1 MNFTNETARSE
12 KITALQKA
20 EEFFG
25 SRLDKST
32 DSVFTDAA
40 KNNVMAVTGLPFY
53 MPIASALIN
62 DPLLYPLLGIKD
74 RNILLTVVE
83 KPVLNYDGDTVSLT
97 NQQQSRIMEIY
108 ENVLSACGRLDEDG
122 NLIIDLKSPTVGTHY
137 SVNLLLGDREGYS
150 DPLQTT
156 PKSVLDRFGRGS
168 FRSSQEKQVLA
179 TKYELNPDIN
189 GETANRQFYITENG
203 RQIFYSLDVN
213 NNVSEACCIHHNNY
227 TEIKYVTECGLEIT
241 RTIFIL
247 PQQKD
252 FPSAV
257 EAQRIAIK
265 NNTDKIRDLRIVVTG
280 MFGITDPGTLTSDI
294 IYANVVVESE
304 TFELNGRPVAIAAH
318 HKPKDCN
325 KEKRFAMI
333 LTNGEPMDEYTSDV
347 NAFLGSG
354 SYDRPAGLAR
364 LSNSYSRRGACF
376 FAMAKNMTVNPD
388 ETVNTDEFVG
398 MSEDKEDVRQDFDTH
413 LFNLYTRYCVPEN
426 LTETLETVRKNIRS
440 YCSFLAVNTDD
451 SDLDAYLSYNMPFQV
466 LYQTYISR
474 SFAWTQKSY
483 RETGFREIQ
492 DIFAS
497 MYYLHASGKD
507 ELIRE
512 LLGSW
517 IRNVFEFG
525 YAYHN
530 FTTRGKEPGMCS
542 DDQLWLVQAVYRYI
556 RLTGDTS
563 FLLREFEIAGS
574 DKKRTLLETIKAIIV
589 YSGRISV
596 GKHHLPL
603 LDTADWN
610 DTLRLDKNVYHGPEK
625 EEKYYQQLKN
635 NKQEFGVPFEN
646 TQSESVMNA
655 FLLVIAADQAAYLA
669 DCVKN
674 SSVKKLAEDIKKEAV
689 TNIRQYCWKDDFYA
703 RCLMNDDR
711 KYKYIGST
719 GDDLSLDPE
728 INGSYYLNS
737 FSWALLSGVASE
749 SEISSML
756 DIIDRYLKTDA
767 GLKLCTPIN
776 YDLLGVVTG
785 TSFYFPGDRENGGVF
800 KHAAMMA
807 TVASL
812 QAAKKIKDP
821 QLAERLK
828 DLAFFMIDKT
838 LPYRTLNDPFVLK
851 GNPRFCTQYN
861 NSETGENIGPIL
873 SGTASWLTL
882 ALFEVCGLN
891 FAGDRLELDP
901 IVNRPR
907 FSYALNINGT
917 KIKVDIDVTNN
928 YRITASAEYRLDGK
942 PISSSILL
950 PTDGKVH
957 EIKVIL

>member
-12 KITALQKA
+12 KVTALQKA
-20 EEFFG
+20 ESIFG
-25 SRLDKST
+25 RKLTKST
-32 DSVFTDAA
+32 DSVYTSAL
-40 KNNVMAVTGLPFY
+40 KQNVLAVTGLPFY
-53 MPIASALIN
+53 MPAASALVN
-62 DPLLYPLLGIKD
+62 DPVLYPLLANNKK
-74 RNILLTVVE
+74 NVLLTIND
-83 KPVLNYDGDTVSLT
+83 KPVVQYDDEIIALT
-97 NQQQSRIMEIY
+97 DQQEQRIHEVY
-108 ENVLSACGRLDEDG
+108 QNVLSGCGRLDEEG
-122 NLIIDLKSPTVGTHY
+122 NLIIDLKAPLVGTHY
-137 SVNLLLGDREGYS
+137 TVNLLLGDREGYS

-168 FRSSQEKQVLA
+168 FRASQEKQVLA

-203 RQIFYSLDVN
+203 KQIFYSLDVN
-213 NNVSEACCIHHNNY
+213 NNVAEAYCIHHNNY
-227 TEIKYVTECGLEIT
+227 TEIKYVTKCGLEIT

-247 PQQKD
+247 PQQQD

-257 EAQRIAIK
+257 EAQRISVK
-265 NNTDKIRDLRIVVTG
+265 NNTDRARDLRIVVTG

-304 TFELNGRPVAIAAH
+304 TYAIDGRPVAIAAH

-325 KEKRFAMI
+325 KEKRFAM
-333 LTNGEPMDEYTSDV
+333 LLSDGQPMDEYTSDV
-347 NAFLGSG
+347 NGFIGSAG
-354 SYDRPAGLAR
+354 YDNPAGLAR

-376 FAMAKNMTVNPD
+376 FAMAKNINIKPGW
-388 ETVNTDEFVG
+388 TVNTDEFVG
-398 MSEDKEDVRQDFDTH
+398 MSEDKEDVRKDFDTH
-413 LFNLYTRYCVPEN
+413 LYNLYTAYSDPDR
-426 LTETLETVRKNIRS
+426 LTETLETVRKNIRTYS
-440 YCSFLAVNTDD
+440 SFLTVNTDD
-451 SDLDAYLSYNMPFQV
+451 TDLNAYLSHNMPFQV

-497 MYYLHASGKD
+497 MYYLHAGGKD
-507 ELIRE
+507 QLIRE

-542 DDQLWLVQAVYRYI
+542 DDRLWLVQAVYRYVK
-556 RLTGDTS
+556 LTGDAS
-563 FLLREFEIAGS
+563 FLLKEFEMAGS
-574 DKKRTLLETIKAIIV
+574 REKRTLLETIKAIIV

-596 GKHHLPL
+596 GRHHLPL

-625 EEKYYQQLKN
+625 EEKYYQQLKDN
-635 NKQEFGVPFEN
+635 NQEFGVPFEN

-655 FLLVIAADQAAYLA
+655 FLLVIAADNAAYLA
-669 DCVKN
+669 DNVQDTAIKT
-674 SSVKKLAEDIKKEAV
+674 LAEEIRTETAE
-689 TNIRQYCWKDDFYA
+689 NIRKYCWKEDFYA
-703 RCLMNDDR
+703 RCMMNDDR
-711 KYKYIGST
+711 IYKYIGST
-719 GDDLSLDPE
+719 GDNLSLDPE

-749 SEISSML
+749 DEISSML
-756 DIIDRYLKTDA
+756 DIIDRYLKTEA

-812 QAAKKIKDP
+812 KAAKTIKDP
-821 QLAERLK
+821 QLSARLK

-838 LPYRTLNDPFVLK
+838 LPYRTLEDPYVLK

-882 ALFEVCGLN
+882 ALYEVCGLN
-891 FAGDRLELDP
+891 IDGNILTIDP
-901 IVNRPR
+901 IVNRPH
-907 FSYALNINGT
+907 FSYTLNINGT
-917 KIKVDIDVTNN
+917 VINVDIDAQNN
-928 YRITASAEYRLDGK
+928 YRITDSAEYRLDGK
-942 PISSSILL
+942 SVFSSIAL
-950 PTDGKVH
+950 PADGKTH

>member
-20 EEFFG
+20 EIVFG
-25 SRLDKST
+25 DRLQKST
-32 DSVFTDAA
+32 DSVFTDALRN
-40 KNNVMAVTGLPFY
+40 KVLAVTGLPFY
-53 MPIASALIN
+53 MPVASALIN
-62 DPLLYPLLGIKD
+62 DPQLYSLLGNKG
-74 RNILLTVVE
+74 NNTLLTVGE
-83 KPVLNYDGDTVSLT
+83 NISLQYDNETVALS
-97 NQQQSRIMEIY
+97 QQQKSRVKEIY
-108 ENVLSACGRLDEDG
+108 NSVLAACGRLDEEG
-122 NLIIDLKSPTVGTHY
+122 NLIIDLKSPSVGTHY

-168 FRSSQEKQVLA
+168 FRSSLEKQVLA

-203 RQIFYSLDVN
+203 RQIFYSLDVS
-213 NNVSEACCIHHNNY
+213 NNVSEAYCIHHNNY
-227 TEIKYVTECGLEIT
+227 TEIRYFTECGLEIT

-265 NNTDKIRDLRIVVTG
+265 NNSDKTRDLRIVVTG

-304 TFELNGRPVAIAAH
+304 TFNLNGRPVAVAAH

-347 NAFLGSG
+347 NAFIGSG

-376 FAMAKNMTVNPD
+376 FAMAKNMTVKPG
-388 ETVNTDEFVG
+388 ETANTDEFVG
-398 MSEDKEDVRQDFDTH
+398 MSEDKEDVRKDFDTQ
-413 LFNLYTRYCVPEN
+413 LFNLYTRYSDPEH
-426 LTETLETVRKNIRS
+426 LSETLDTVRKNICS
-440 YCSFLAVNTDD
+440 YCSFLAGNTDD
-451 SDLDAYLSYNMPFQV
+451 SDLNAYLSYNMPFQV

-542 DDQLWLVQAVYRYI
+542 DDQLWLVQAIYRYVRI
-556 RLTGDTS
+556 TGDTS

-625 EEKYYQQLKN
+625 ERKYYQQLKEN
-635 NKQEFGVPFEN
+635 DQEFGVPFEN
-646 TQSESVMNA
+646 TQSESIMNA
-655 FLLVIAADQAAYLA
+655 FLLVIAADHAAYLA
-669 DCVKN
+669 E
-674 SSVKKLAEDIKKEAV
+674 SVNDNAVRKLAEEIKKETV
-689 TNIRQYCWKDDFYA
+689 TNIRQYCWKEDFYA

-719 GDDLSLDPE
+719 GDDLSLDTE

-828 DLAFFMIDKT
+828 DLAFFMIDRT
-838 LPYRTLNDPFVLK
+838 LPYRTLKDPFVLK

-891 FAGDRLELDP
+891 FVGDRLVIDP
-901 IVNRPR
+901 IINRPHFR
-907 FSYALNINGT
+907 YTLNINNT
-917 KIKVDIDVTNN
+917 IIKVDIDGTNN
-928 YRITASAEYRLDGK
+928 YRITASAEYRLDGE
-942 PISSSILL
+942 PTSSSILL

>member
-12 KITALQKA
+12 KKTALQKA

-74 RNILLTVVE
+74 RNILLTVAE

-97 NQQQSRIMEIY
+97 DQQQSRIMEIY

-333 LTNGEPMDEYTSDV
+333 MTNGEPMDEYTSDV

-376 FAMAKNMTVNPD
+376 FAMAKNITVKPD

-398 MSEDKEDVRQDFDTH
+398 MSEDKEDVRKDFDTH
-413 LFNLYTRYCVPEN
+413 LYNLYTEFTKPESHK
-426 LTETLETVRKNIRS
+426 ETLNTVRQNFRR

-451 SDLDAYLSYNMPFQV
+451 INLNAYLSYNMPFQV

-517 IRNVFEFG
+517 IRSVFEFG

-542 DDQLWLVQAVYRYI
+542 DDQLWLVQAVYRYV
-556 RLTGDTS
+556 RLTGDAS
-563 FLLREFEIAGS
+563 FLLQKFEIAGS
-574 DKKRTLLETIKAIIV
+574 DRKRTLLETIKAILV

-625 EEKYYQQLKN
+625 EERYYQQLKN
-635 NKQEFGVPFEN
+635 NNQEFGVPFEN

-655 FLLVIAADQAAYLA
+655 FLLVIAADHAAYLA
-669 DCVKN
+669 NCVKD
-674 SSVKKLAEDIKKEAV
+674 SSVKELAEDIKKETV

-737 FSWALLSGVASE
+737 FSWALLSEVASE

-756 DIIDRYLKTDA
+756 DVIDRYLKTDA

-812 QAAKKIKDP
+812 KAAKKIKDP
-821 QLAERLK
+821 QLSARLK

-838 LPYRTLNDPFVLK
+838 LPYKTMEDPFILK

-873 SGTASWLTL
+873 SGTSSWLTL

-891 FAGDRLELDP
+891 IEGNRLIIAP
-901 IVNRPR
+901 VVNRPH
-907 FSYALNINGT
+907 FIYALNINDT
-917 KIKVDIDVTNN
+917 IINVSIDATNN
-928 YRITASAEYRLDGK
+928 YRITDSTEYRLDGK
-942 PISSSILL
+942 STSSSIIL
-950 PTDGKVH
+950 PTDGNVH
-957 EIKVIL
+957 EIRVIL